1 VRWCGEAVVAP
12 PQLWTVDRVRAVR
25 GVEEEE
31 EPEGSGEPK
40 AVGGGDDQRSS
51 RE

>member
-1 VRWCGEAVVAP
+1 VAP

-25 GVEEEE
+25 GAEEE

>member
-1 VRWCGEAVVAP
+1 VAP
-12 PQLWTVDRVRAVR
+12 PRLWTMDRVRAVR
-25 GVEEEE
+25 GAEEE

-40 AVGGGDDQRSS
+40 AVGGDDQRLS